1 MESPNLKIVPKPPLA
16 VILGPTAVGKT
27 RLAINLAQAGNMEI
41 ISADALQI
49 YREMDI
55 GTAKP
60 SAFERS
66 LVPHH
71 MIDIVSP
78 AEHYNAGRY
87 EREAG
92 EAIRKVLQ
100 SGKIPLLVGGCGLYL
115 KAVLHGIFQGPEND
129 PVLREQLRQEAQMRG
144 EYYLHERLREID
156 PETARKLHHR
166 DQPRLIRAIEVYLK
180 TGIPLS
186 VLQKRHSFP
195 ESRYRTKIIGLFR
208 DRHDL
213 YTRIETRIDQMIA
226 AGLVAE
232 VQGLLD
238 AGYSEHSTALQGL
251 GYKQIVAALKGQY
264 SCEEAVR
271 LLKRDTRHYAK
282 RQFTWFRQVEDVHWI
297 DLGTY
302 PEEQAVRK
310 MKKVLADLG

>member
-1 MESPNLKIVPKPPLA
+1 MNSDLTLPLA
-16 VILGPTAVGKT
+16 VILGPTAVGKS
-27 RLAINLAQAGNMEI
+27 RLALSLAQAENMEI

-60 SAFERS
+60 SLAERA

-78 AEHYNAGRY
+78 AEHYSAGRY

-92 EAIRKVLQ
+92 EAIRRVWQ

-115 KAVLHGIFQGPEND
+115 RALLQGLCEGPEYD
-129 PVLREQLRQEAQMRG
+129 PILREKLRQEAQSAGR
-144 EYYLHERLREID
+144 EDYLHQKLKEID
-156 PETARKLHHR
+156 PDSAQRLHYR
-166 DQPRLIRAIEVYLK
+166 DQPRLIRAIEVYMK

-195 ESRYRTKIIGLFR
+195 SSSRYRTKIIGLR
-208 DRHDL
+208 RERRDL
-213 YTRIETRIDQMIA
+213 YARIEQRVDQMMEQ
-226 AGLVAE
+226 GLVAE
-232 VQGLLD
+232 VKGLLE

-251 GYKQIVAALKGQY
+251 GYKQIVAALRGEY
-264 SCEEAVR
+264 SLSEAAR
-271 LLKRDTRHYAK
+271 LIKRDSRHYAK
-282 RQFTWFRQVEDVHWI
+282 RQFTWFGRMSDVHWI
-297 DLGTY
+297 DLSACS
-302 PEEQAVRK
+302 EEEALRET
-310 MKKVLADLG
+310 KKVLAELI